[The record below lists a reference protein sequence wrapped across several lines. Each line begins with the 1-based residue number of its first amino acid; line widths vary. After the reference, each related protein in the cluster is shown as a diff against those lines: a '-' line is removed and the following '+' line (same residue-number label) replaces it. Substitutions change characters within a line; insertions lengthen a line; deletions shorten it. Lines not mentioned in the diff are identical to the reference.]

1 MPLKII
7 ERALGTSAAGTKRIA
22 TAAAIAQKPPRATP
36 NNVRMTSSTIK
47 LEEKATNKLEIT
59 IKNENASNTHRLSK
73 DRVRPGKINPEHNAA
88 TAVTVTVWPATASDT
103 PSSEAIGVRRLA
115 GKYSDVNNP
124 KTPIVRE
131 NTAVHAGAVG
141 PPLLEPEGAA
151 SILVTTLHLLL
162 PKFKLSIKTNLLWIK
177 SRF

>member
-1 MPLKII
+1 
-7 ERALGTSAAGTKRIA
+7 
-22 TAAAIAQKPPRATP
+22 
-36 NNVRMTSSTIK
+36 MTSSTIK
-47 LEEKATNKLEIT
+47 LEEKATNKLEVT
-59 IKNENASNTHRLSK
+59 IKNENASSTHRLSK

-131 NTAVHAGAVG
+131 NTAVQAGAVG
-141 PPLLEPEGAA
+141 PPLLESKGAA
-151 SILVTTLHLLL
+151 CILVTTLHLLL
-162 PKFKLSIKTNLLWIK
+162 HKFKLSIKTNLLWIK